1 MQLTIDEAYLPVKL
15 TAPPMS
21 DEEFAEFCTLYP
33 DHFIEMTAEGEIV
46 IMPPNYSFTAA
57 QSGEIFGQ
65 LRAWASSDDR
75 RGIPTDSSGGFLLPN
90 GARLAPDAAW
100 TLKSRIPASKTERR
114 RKYWKLSPDFVVELR
129 SETDR
134 LRVLRAK
141 MQEWIDNGT
150 RLAWMID
157 PEREAVEVYRPGQ
170 SPETLIGI
178 ESIAGEGPV
187 EGFVLDL
194 RRVWDPFAD

>member
-21 DEEFAEFCTLYP
+21 DEEFADFCALYP

-46 IMPPNYSFTAA
+46 IMPPNLSFTGA

-65 LRAWASSDDR
+65 LRDWASSSR
-75 RGIPTDSSGGFLLPN
+75 CGIPTYSSGGFLLPN

-100 TLKSRIPASKTERR
+100 TLKSRIPESSRERR
-114 RKYWKLSPDFVVELR
+114 RKYWKLSPDFIIELR

-134 LRVLRAK
+134 LPVLRAK
-141 MQEWIDNGT
+141 MQEWIDNGAQ
-150 RLAWMID
+150 LAWMID
-157 PEREAVEVYRPGQ
+157 PEREAVEIYRPGQ
-170 SPETLIGI
+170 APETRI
-178 ESIAGEGPV
+178 EIRSIAGEGPV
-187 EGFVLDL
+187 QGFVLDL
-194 RRVWDPFAD
+194 RRVWDPFAE

>member
-15 TAPPMS
+15 TATPMS

-46 IMPPNYSFTAA
+46 IMPPNYSFTGA

-65 LRAWASSDDR
+65 LRDWASGGR
-75 RGIPTDSSGGFLLPN
+75 RGIATDSSGGFLLPN

-100 TLKSRIPASKTERR
+100 TLKSRIPGSSAERR

-129 SETDR
+129 SDTDR
-134 LRVLRAK
+134 LPVLRAK
-141 MQEWIDNGT
+141 LQEWIDNGA
-150 RLAWMID
+150 RLAWLID
-157 PEREAVEVYRPGQ
+157 PEREAVEIYRAGQ
-170 SPETLIGI
+170 KPDVRIGI
-178 ESIAGEGPV
+178 QSIAGEGPV

-194 RRVWDPFAD
+194 RRVWDPLAD